1 MLVLQWLWVH
11 VLCSPRSPLLPSSE
25 WVLAGAVGM
34 GQGAGALWMH
44 RSIEPQCQLQGQG
57 GAQRCPGTGIGSV
70 VLSQSC
76 DLSCNVQ
83 TQCQ

>member
-25 WVLAGAVGM
+25 WVLAGTVGM

-57 GAQRCPGTGIGSV
+57 
-70 VLSQSC
+70 
-76 DLSCNVQ
+76 
-83 TQCQ
+83 